1 MERSSS
7 AGLTDCFAP
16 EKSRRSSGTE
26 LKVHVALHYRPGR
39 RRYLVVRTPAET
51 CAYQHQESLVMF
63 QSRFCRIVALGW
75 IVLIDINLLHG
86 ILRWSSLVALA
97 SGLKLLDST
106 ECESHCGSGLELE
119 VLASSRT
126 ATFEA

>member
-63 QSRFCRIVALGW
+63 QSRFCRIVALGLVCADRYQPASW
-75 IVLIDINLLHG
+75 DI
-86 ILRWSSLVALA
+86 A
-97 SGLKLLDST
+97 
-106 ECESHCGSGLELE
+106 LELTCC
-119 VLASSRT
+119 AR
-126 ATFEA
+126 